1 MSDFI
6 VKGDLVSSR
15 DRHSLEC
22 LPDGH
27 LVVREGR
34 IERMTSRLTAEE
46 RALSLVDYSG
56 HLVVPGMC
64 DLHIH
69 APQYQFRGLWMDME
83 LLDWLNT
90 HTFPE
95 ESKYGDAS
103 YAENAYS
110 IFVKDLLSSPT
121 TRLSAFATIHRSSAL
136 MLAELLE
143 KAGLK
148 GFVGKVN
155 MDRNSPDILIEESDE
170 SVSETIA
177 FIEECRSD
185 SVRPIITPRFIPSCS
200 DRLLARLGDIAYERK
215 LPVQSHLSENL
226 GEIEW
231 VRELCPEASSY
242 ADAYR
247 RAGLWGRTP
256 TIMAH
261 CVWSDTLDGEL
272 MHDGNIWIAHCPDS
286 NTSLASGVAN
296 AKYFL
301 DGGDNIGLGS
311 DIAGGAS
318 LSLFAACTD
327 AVRASKLRHRF
338 TEGESKILSF
348 PEAFYMATRGS
359 GSFFGRVGAFEAGYE
374 ADFIVLDEGSLES
387 TLQEEFTPAD
397 RLERYAYLAAS
408 RAVLHKCVAGNLL
421 F

>member
-6 VKGDLVSSR
+6 VKGDLVSSNG
-15 DRHSLEC
+15 RHSLEC
-22 LPDGH
+22 IENGF
-27 LVVREGR
+27 LVIRNGC
-34 IERMTSRLTAEE
+34 IERVTTSLTAEE
-46 RALSLVDYSG
+46 RTLPIEDYSG
-56 HLVVPGMC
+56 RLVVPGLC
-64 DLHIH
+64 DLHVH

-95 ESKYGDAS
+95 EARYKDTA
-103 YAENAYS
+103 YAEKAYS
-110 IFVKDLLSSPT
+110 IFVHDLLYSPT
-121 TRLSAFATIHRSSAL
+121 TRLSAFATIHTRSAL
-136 MLAELLE
+136 LLVDMLD

-170 SVSETIA
+170 SVKETIA
-177 FIEECRSD
+177 FIDECRSD
-185 SVRPIITPRFIPSCS
+185 SVRPVITPRFIPSCS
-200 DRLLARLGDIAYERK
+200 DSLLKRLGDIAYERK

-226 GEIEW
+226 SEIEW
-231 VRELCPEASSY
+231 VRELSPASSSY

-272 MHDGNIWIAHCPDS
+272 MHDENIWIAHCPDS
-286 NTSLASGVAN
+286 NTNLASGVAN

-338 TEGESKILSF
+338 SDGKSKILSF
-348 PEAFYMATRGS
+348 PEAFYMATVGS
-359 GSFFGRVGAFEAGYE
+359 GSFFGKVGAFSPGYE
-374 ADFIVLDEGSLES
+374 ADFIVLDEGLLDS
-387 TLQEEFTPAD
+387 TLSDQFTLAD
-397 RLERYAYLAAS
+397 RLERYAYLASS
-408 RAVLHKCVAGNLL
+408 RQVLHKCVAGKLL